1 MPRISTRVGENCVEL
16 VEREGLAG
24 VLLQVVR
31 QPGHVVDDQRWDR
44 AYGARGPAVGG
55 RLELEL
61 NTSPA
66 TKLKLFV
73 SKTLASPYPYRGLIF
88 SVSFYFPNII
98 EHIRNNL
105 TPKKL

>member
-1 MPRISTRVGENCVEL
+1 MKTASNLSSEKCVEL
-16 VEREGLAG
+16 VEREGLPG

-73 SKTLASPYPYRGLIF
+73 SKTLASPYPYRG
-88 SVSFYFPNII
+88 SRS
-98 EHIRNNL
+98 
-105 TPKKL
+105 

>member
-1 MPRISTRVGENCVEL
+1 MKTASNLSSENCVEL
-16 VEREGLAG
+16 VEREGLPG
-24 VLLQVVR
+24 VLLQVVK
-31 QPGHVVDDQRWDR
+31 QPGHVDDQRCVH

-73 SKTLASPYPYRGLIF
+73 SKTLASPYPYRG
-88 SVSFYFPNII
+88 SMS
-98 EHIRNNL
+98 
-105 TPKKL
+105 